1 MSEATSFGV
10 SHTGLPDDNRALEP
24 PDPIPNSD
32 VKRCIAD
39 GSVAFRHV
47 RVGHRQAS
55 NNEHPN
61 RVSGWGVFFSGY
73 VGMTYSLRVAERR
86 PGHGDARH
94 LCRAG
99 LRPVG
104 RADAL
109 NCLEQFSQASN
120 KNALVRES
128 RGFLLCAIK
137 KCVPG
142 LPMTNGHGD
151 ARHLWRAG
159 LRPVGRADAL
169 TGAPARLS
177 GQFSQASNNKHPN
190 RVSGWGVFFSGYVGM
205 TYSLRVAERRPGR
218 KRPAKPSSQPD

>member
-1 MSEATSFGV
+1 MSEANSFGV

-55 NNEHPN
+55 NNKHPN
-61 RVSGWGVFFSGY
+61 RVSGWGVFLSVY

-86 PGHGDARH
+86 PGHR
-94 LCRAG
+94 
-99 LRPVG
+99 
-104 RADAL
+104 
-109 NCLEQFSQASN
+109 QASN
-120 KNALVRES
+120 IKAPIRNGW
-128 RGFLLCAIK
+128 GFLLCAIK

-159 LRPVGRADAL
+159 LRPAGKADAL
-169 TGAPARLS
+169 NYME
-177 GQFSQASNNKHPN
+177 QFSQASNTNTPIRN
-190 RVSGWGVFFSGYVGM
+190 VWFFTLCFGKVCS
-205 TYSLRVAERRPGR
+205 SLLWMRAAR
-218 KRPAKPSSQPD
+218 KRPGNPSSQPDL